1 MEQSQFENV
10 KNAEE
15 SALVSH
21 WACLKSHVMFEDRR
35 ICDKIAKSPANR
47 RKNMS
52 HVEMTCSIF

>member
-35 ICDKIAKSPANR
+35 ICDKIAKSPDCDKSSEKYEPR
-47 RKNMS
+47 
-52 HVEMTCSIF
+52 